1 MAPARAS
8 LAAAA
13 AAASAALLLAAAPS
27 AAAAATAAAAPTPPP
42 AAVAALEAALLGTLV
57 TATVNGGAYANASA
71 EWNARTAAAP
81 WGVVFAAGDAD
92 VLAALSFGRTWSLP
106 VAPRSGRHSV
116 EGWSV
121 CDGCL
126 VLDVSAGYAHVALDE
141 GARTVTVGAGASL
154 GALLNA
160 TAPAGWLTPV
170 GSCSTVGLA
179 GYLLGGGIGWTSRLH
194 GLAVDNLL
202 SARLALPN
210 GSVVTVTRPPP
221 PEPPAPGSLA
231 WALTG
236 GGGGNF
242 GVLLEATLAL
252 HPLQPTLL
260 YAQYQ
265 FPWSAA
271 GNATALYFSQWAEPR
286 FDFFCLFV
294 RPSTAAEP
302 LVLLQ
307 GIWLGDVREGHAALA
322 PLGALAAASNASG
335 QASAS
340 VIETDYVTA
349 HALFE
354 GPLGARTANK
364 QKSAFVPRGARVVS
378 AGALGAIRAALLAA
392 PPDVADN
399 SAIYLNSMGGA
410 VNAVDPAATAFP
422 HRDYLANFVIDAHW
436 MRNETTPAGLAWAA
450 AAFAAMADGGYLTAG
465 GGGGS
470 GEPLPT
476 YVNYLDAAL
485 PDGAWQAAYFGSR
498 KRYQA
503 LQAVKTAV
511 DPGGLL
517 YASPQSVAPLPPVM
531 TPPAAG

>member
-1 MAPARAS
+1 MAPARATVALS
-8 LAAAA
+8 ACAATMLLIASFVEPAAAGGA
-13 AAASAALLLAAAPS
+13 AAVAAV
-27 AAAAATAAAAPTPPP
+27 PTPPP
-42 AAVAALEAALLGTLV
+42 AAVAAFEAALSGTLV
-57 TATVNGGAYANASA
+57 TATVNGDAYANASA
-71 EWNARTAAAP
+71 EWNARTASAP

-92 VLAALSFGRTWSLP
+92 VVAALSFARTWALP

-126 VLDVSAGYAHVALDE
+126 VLDVSVGYAHVALDA
-141 GARTVTVGAGASL
+141 GARAVTVGAGASL
-154 GALLNA
+154 GGLLNA
-160 TAPAGWLTPV
+160 TAPLGWLTPV

-179 GYLLGGGIGWTSRLH
+179 GFLLGGGIGWTSRLH

-210 GSVVTVTRPPP
+210 GSIVTVARPPP
-221 PEPPAPGSLA
+221 PTPPAPGSLA

-242 GVLLEATLAL
+242 GVLLEATLAV
-252 HPLQPTLL
+252 HPLQPSLL
-260 YAQYQ
+260 YAEFQY
-265 FPWSAA
+265 PWSAA
-271 GNATALYFSQWAEPR
+271 ANATALYFSQWAEPR

-294 RPSTAAEP
+294 RPSSAAEP

-307 GIWLGDVREGHAALA
+307 GIWLGDLDAGRAALA
-322 PLGALAAASNASG
+322 PLTALAAASNASG

-364 QKSAFVPRGARVVS
+364 QKSAFVPPGAGVVS
-378 AGALGAIRAALLAA
+378 PGGLAAIRSALRAA

-410 VNAVDPAATAFP
+410 VNAVDPSATAFP
-422 HRDYLANFVIDAHW
+422 HRGYLANFVVDAHW
-436 MRNETTPAGLAWAA
+436 TRNETTPAGLAWAGA
-450 AAFAAMADGGYLTAG
+450 TFAAMADGGYLTNG
-465 GGGGS
+465 GGG
-470 GEPLPT
+470 ELPT

-485 PDGAWQAAYFGSR
+485 PDGVWQASYYGDH
-498 KRYQA
+498 KRFAA
-503 LQAVKTAV
+503 LQAVKAAV
-511 DPGGLL
+511 DPGGRL
-517 YASPQSVAPLPPVM
+517 YASPQSVPPLPP
-531 TPPAAG
+531 G